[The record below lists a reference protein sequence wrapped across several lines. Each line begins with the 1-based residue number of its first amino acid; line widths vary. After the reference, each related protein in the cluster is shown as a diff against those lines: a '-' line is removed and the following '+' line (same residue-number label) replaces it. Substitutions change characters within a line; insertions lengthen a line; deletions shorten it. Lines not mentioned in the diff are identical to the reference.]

1 MKQLS
6 VNPGITPL
14 LIIIMTIVALM
25 AVIFLAN
32 GTKKDTATAEA
43 TDYDACIAAG
53 GTTYEGYDGVCMDA
67 DGNYTYSEDYY
78 SDTSTTTA
86 TDTTTETSTD

>member
-6 VNPGITPL
+6 INPGITPL

-32 GTKKDTATAEA
+32 GTKEDTATAEA

-86 TDTTTETSTD
+86 TDTF